1 MKYTV
6 SIKRKIAKTLL
17 KLPENIL
24 DRFFILVGRL
34 ESEGAAGGSIFPN
47 YSKLSDNEY
56 HCHLTYHYVACWRHD
71 KGTITIEVYYVGSRE
86 NVPY

>member
-1 MKYTV
+1 MKYAVT
-6 SIKRKIAKTLL
+6 IKRKIAKSLP
-17 KLPENIL
+17 KFPENVQ
-24 DRFFILVGRL
+24 DRFYVLVKRL
-34 ESEGAAGGSIFPN
+34 ETEGAAGGTIFSN

-86 NVPY
+86 NAPY